1 MNIYTQ
7 FAQTSPSN
15 ASAPQTQRHQAAG
28 ICPERP
34 WWRKHRC
41 PGNCRKS
48 WRSCAAAN
56 SDSDEATKGRCVG
69 QRAKQGGDFKILGT
83 CMVRPIA
90 EVVGQLKNGPKF
102 LLYSIREQPC
112 TLQTTQYT
120 LRQLVSLWSL
130 VWSLLAIAKTK
141 AAMGLEGLILRS
153 YLGRQKRSRYWRF
166 EFAFIS
172 WQTEEVQILKV

>member
-1 MNIYTQ
+1 MLDRDR
-7 FAQTSPSN
+7 N
-15 ASAPQTQRHQAAG
+15 A
-28 ICPERP
+28 I
-34 WWRKHRC
+34 
-41 PGNCRKS
+41 
-48 WRSCAAAN
+48 
-56 SDSDEATKGRCVG
+56 

-141 AAMGLEGLILRS
+141 AAMGLEGLNLRS
-153 YLGRQKRSRYWRF
+153 YLGRQKRSRY
-166 EFAFIS
+166 
-172 WQTEEVQILKV
+172 